1 MDHAQH
7 LKDLQ
12 EYLNELEHDLD
23 DQYITAPDRAQ
34 IQNLRKAVK
43 AEIKIIE
50 AEMKALEKAN
60 AVLTVEKVE
69 AHQAYADNCAAI
81 IENRRN
87 PEYEAHT
94 HNEEKLA
101 RQEAADYQQDI
112 NKKLLAVKYQLIE
125 RLKINGQAHSQ
136 NPADRSAPPADYWI
150 GELCLHGAAYGWT
163 MFQVCEQI
171 DSDAGWSWKVYED
184 IHTMI
189 KQNPRGKSLNPHE
202 MGLLTKEQPVGLL
215 TKEQPVGL
223 FAEFLGPWNWKVY
236 DTESL
241 NPHEMGLLTKEQPV
255 GLFAEDDVKEMGAL
269 FAEVEE
275 TTGIEQTT
283 VTVNE
288 LSDKVKDEF
297 DIIKKT
303 LVIKLFDN
311 GANPVSQIDFIRLIE
326 EANRIAVAKQTLT
339 DQYKSMMSDLCFEE
353 SLLGEWT
360 PALQDY
366 VTATGKKTYKCLT
379 GTVKLATHQPHYIIG
394 NEDVLRGEMLKL
406 AKTDRVKFDAL
417 GCKIVEVVKWAS
429 VEKIKTEFGTGTD
442 KVLNGGLKYVP
453 LETRMTITKE
463 GK

>member
-189 KQNPRGKSLNPHE
+189 KQNPRGK
-202 MGLLTKEQPVGLL
+202 
-215 TKEQPVGL
+215 
-223 FAEFLGPWNWKVY
+223 
-236 DTESL
+236 SL